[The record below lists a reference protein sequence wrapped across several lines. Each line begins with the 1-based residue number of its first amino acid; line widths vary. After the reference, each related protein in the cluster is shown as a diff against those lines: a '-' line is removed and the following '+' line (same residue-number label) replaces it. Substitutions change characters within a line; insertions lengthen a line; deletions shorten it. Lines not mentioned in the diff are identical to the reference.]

1 MKCENCGN
9 EEVNFHFTSNIN
21 GNTTE
26 KHLCAECAGK
36 LGYTEAN
43 QERPEP
49 TFEDI
54 FTELFGGRP
63 NRRVFGG
70 YSMIIPTFVIPTVG
84 LIVTEEQSAR
94 QESPAQNEATSQ
106 QQTEQQQN
114 VVPAELVAEIDE
126 EMKRRREINV
136 LREQMNAAVR
146 TEDFEKAA
154 ALRDSIR
161 SLEGSK

>member
-36 LGYTEAN
+36 LGYTDAN
-43 QERPEP
+43 AAREEQS
-49 TFEDI
+49 FEDV

-63 NRRVFGG
+63 SRRLFGG
-70 YSMIIPTFVIPTVG
+70 YGMIIPTFVIPTVG
-84 LIVTEEQSAR
+84 LIITEEQGSRQKSAV
-94 QESPAQNEATSQ
+94 QNESASHQ
-106 QQTEQQQN
+106 QADEQQN
-114 VVPAELVAEIDE
+114 VIPAELVAEIDE

-154 ALRDSIR
+154 ALRDSIK